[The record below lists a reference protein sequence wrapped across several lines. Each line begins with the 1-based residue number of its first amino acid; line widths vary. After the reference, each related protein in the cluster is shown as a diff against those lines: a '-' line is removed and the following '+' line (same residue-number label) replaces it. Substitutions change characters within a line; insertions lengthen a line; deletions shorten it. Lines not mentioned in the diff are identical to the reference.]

1 MLKSVAFGLET
12 DSGQFKFVSAATLDK
27 GNAQREEDGLMECFS
42 SRIGKRLVRC
52 RTQRMQA
59 KTKEEADRFL
69 AEEQGLIDALLGRN
83 RVEMDGQDQQSRRE
97 SYEIGFFDGLII
109 MSLQQWNLKRPSI
122 LRTLKQWLCA
132 DNPFPR

>member
-1 MLKSVAFGLET
+1 VLKSVAFGLET
-12 DSGQFKFVSAATLDK
+12 DSEQFKFLSAATLDK
-27 GNAQREEDGLMECFS
+27 RNAQSEEDGLMECFS

-69 AEEQGLIDALLGRN
+69 AEEQGLIDAMLGRN
-83 RVEMDGQDQQSRRE
+83 RVELDGQGQQSRRE
-97 SYEIGFFDGLII
+97 SYEIGFLDGII
-109 MSLQQWNLKRPSI
+109 LMSLQQGNLKRPSI

-132 DNPFPR
+132 DNPFSR